1 MGVHDTGTGAT
12 YDSMTGLLDRMTF
25 FDDVNACRESGRQ
38 VHIIMVQLSRLMQT
52 NRKYGVAVGDQLIRD
67 ISMWLAE
74 LDEQY
79 TGYRI
84 ANSRLMLLGPVC
96 GRQQADECM
105 SRIRGRFGEIWQV
118 SCAGQT
124 HSIMAKACFVHLFLE
139 EDDTENDLLD
149 KMNFGISVMENR
161 GRDGVIF
168 FDEEIKKE
176 MEHRNYVL
184 EEVRYA
190 IEHKTFRM
198 HYQPIYDC
206 REEKFVAAESLIRLW
221 DRKGDFIS
229 PGEFIPMAEENGLI
243 DQISWIVLEKVCR
256 FMGEHP
262 QLPLRTVSVNLT
274 GQQVA
279 DVTLLDRI
287 DSLLCDCQLSG
298 DRLRIEITERT
309 VAEDFEE
316 VKQVMQCLE
325 KKGIRFYLDDFGTG
339 YSNLSSVL
347 SLPFE
352 VIKFDQSLVRIMD
365 NDRSGYRTIELLAQ
379 IMHENGMMVVA
390 EGIETAQQVRTAKE
404 TGVDRIQGFYFAK
417 PLSEEGLE
425 AFLVDAFTG
434 TGCPG

>member
-1 MGVHDTGTGAT
+1 MGVHDTGIGAT

-25 FDDVNACRESGRQ
+25 FDDVNVCRDSGRQ
-38 VHIIMVQLSRLMQT
+38 VHIIMVQLSRLMQI

-96 GRQQADECM
+96 SRQEADACM
-105 SRIRGRFGEIWQV
+105 SRIRERFGEIWQV

-124 HSIMAKACFVHLFLE
+124 YSIMAKACFVHLFLE
-139 EDDTENDLLD
+139 EEDTENDLLD
-149 KMNFGISVMENR
+149 KMNFGISVMAD
-161 GRDGVIF
+161 RDGDRVVF
-168 FDEEIKKE
+168 FDEKIKRE
-176 MEHRNYVL
+176 MEYRNHVL

-198 HYQPIYDC
+198 YYQPIYDC
-206 REEKFVAAESLIRLW
+206 REERFVAAESLIRLW
-221 DRKGDFIS
+221 DRNGDFIS
-229 PGEFIPMAEENGLI
+229 PSEFIPMAEENGLI

-256 FMGEHP
+256 FLGEHP

-279 DVTLLDRI
+279 DDTLLDRI
-287 DSLLCDCQLSG
+287 DSLLADCQLSG
-298 DRLRIEITERT
+298 DKLRIEITERT
-309 VAEDFEE
+309 VADDFEE

-325 KKGIRFYLDDFGTG
+325 KRGIRFYLDDFGTG
-339 YSNLSSVL
+339 YSNLSSML

-352 VIKFDQSLVRIMD
+352 VIKFDQSLVQMMD
-365 NDRSGYRTIELLAQ
+365 NGRSGYRTIELLTQ
-379 IMHENGMMVVA
+379 IMHENGMVVVA
-390 EGIETAQQVRTAKE
+390 EGIETAQQVQSARE

-417 PLSEEGLE
+417 PLPGEELE
-425 AFLVDAFTG
+425 AFLLEQV
-434 TGCPG
+434 